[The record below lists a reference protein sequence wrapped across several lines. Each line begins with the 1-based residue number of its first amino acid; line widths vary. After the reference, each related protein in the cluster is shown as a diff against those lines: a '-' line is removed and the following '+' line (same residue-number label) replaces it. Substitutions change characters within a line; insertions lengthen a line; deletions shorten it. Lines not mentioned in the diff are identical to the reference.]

1 MGAFLK
7 DLRFGARALIKKPG
21 SAIVSVVVLSLGIG
35 LSAFMFSLVYG
46 VFYRGMDVPQ
56 EDRVAAVW
64 FQDLSLNPLGGQ
76 QRSIASQD
84 FLEIRERQRSFGE
97 LSAYYGSTVNVSGVD
112 GSERYE
118 GVWTT
123 ANTFDVLQV
132 QPILGRAFLPGED
145 TPGSPPTILIGH
157 DMWQDRYDADPGV
170 LGQTI
175 RINGEQGTIVGVMP
189 EGFKWPQLHEIWI
202 TMGRHAPG
210 DREVAGTL
218 L

>member
-21 SAIVSVVVLSLGIG
+21 SAIVSVVVLSLDIG

-84 FLEIRERQRSFGE
+84 FLEIRERLRSFGE
-97 LSAYYGSTVNVSGVD
+97 LSAYYGSTVNLSGVD
-112 GSERYE
+112 GPDNRAVGPRRSTSCLAR
-118 GVWTT
+118 VRVSFT
-123 ANTFDVLQV
+123 
-132 QPILGRAFLPGED
+132 LGFLHR
-145 TPGSPPTILIGH
+145 S
-157 DMWQDRYDADPGV
+157 R
-170 LGQTI
+170 
-175 RINGEQGTIVGVMP
+175 
-189 EGFKWPQLHEIWI
+189 EGFL
-202 TMGRHAPG
+202 
-210 DREVAGTL
+210 
-218 L
+218 